1 MRTSLITYLKQ
12 ALSGTITVSDQ
23 LPFEDGGQS
32 LYLKNMRVI
41 YLAEPVI
48 TQEELVATLDATDI
62 NQNITRVN
70 AYLAVDAK
78 NRNADLNTTL
88 TTLANARTNASITN
102 SFRSEF
108 NYTTEIIEDVLI
120 YNFEYIFYSL

>member
-1 MRTSLITYLKQ
+1 MRTPLITYLKQ

-78 NRNADLNTTL
+78 QRNADLNNTL
-88 TTLANARTNASITN
+88 TVLANARTNASITN

-108 NYTTEIIEDVLI
+108 NYTTEIVDDVLI
-120 YNFEYIFYSL
+120 YSFEYVFYTL

>member
-12 ALSGTITVSDQ
+12 QLSGTITVSDQ

-62 NQNITRVN
+62 NQTITRVN

-78 NRNADLNTTL
+78 QRNADLNNTL
-88 TTLANARTNASITN
+88 TVLANARTNASITN

-120 YNFEYIFYSL
+120 YSFEYVFYTL

>member
-1 MRTSLITYLKQ
+1 MRTPLITYLKQ
-12 ALSGTITVSDQ
+12 QLSGTITVSDQ

-78 NRNADLNTTL
+78 QRNADLNNTL
-88 TTLANARTNASITN
+88 TVLANARTNASITN

-108 NYTTEIIEDVLI
+108 NYTTEIVDDVLI
-120 YNFEYIFYSL
+120 YSFEYVFYTL

>member
-12 ALSGTITVSDQ
+12 QLSGTISVSDQ

>member
-1 MRTSLITYLKQ
+1 MRTPLITYLKQ
-12 ALSGTITVSDQ
+12 QLSGTITVSDQ

-78 NRNADLNTTL
+78 QRNADLNNTL
-88 TTLANARTNASITN
+88 TVLANARTNASITN

>member
-41 YLAEPVI
+41 YLAEPVVQ
-48 TQEELVATLDATDI
+48 QEELVATLDATDI

-108 NYTTEIIEDVLI
+108 NYTTEIIDDVLI
-120 YNFEYIFYSL
+120 YTFEYIFYSL

>member
-12 ALSGTITVSDQ
+12 QLSGTITVSDQ

-62 NQNITRVN
+62 NQTITRVN

-78 NRNADLNTTL
+78 QRNADLNNTL
-88 TTLANARTNASITN
+88 TVLANARTNASITN

-108 NYTTEIIEDVLI
+108 NYTTEIIDDVLI
-120 YNFEYIFYSL
+120 YSFEYVFYTL